1 MIRKVRKEVED
12 WDSEKPSIILGLFQ
26 ETESQPILNLP
37 SIHSAESRKGDRRG
51 WGRGYNQA
59 GSLWGRGLR
68 ARGVALA
75 RRLGGCWGWGGAC
88 RAKASCQCLRNRR
101 LTPEVLVLWTL
112 SRWTAA
118 AAAAAAAHRR

>member
-75 RRLGGCWGWGGAC
+75 RRLGGCWGWGGRAGPRLPVSAC
-88 RAKASCQCLRNRR
+88 GIA
-101 LTPEVLVLWTL
+101 V
-112 SRWTAA
+112 
-118 AAAAAAAHRR
+118 